1 MDKNNTISK
10 DLESK
15 SNPQFPDDHCRLD
28 NTFVDFDLKKIP
40 VELLKKQFV
49 NFKDYIKQDKKQ

>member
-1 MDKNNTISK
+1 MLKHNN
-10 DLESK
+10 DSK

-28 NTFVDFDLKKIP
+28 DTFVDFDLKNIP

-49 NFKDYIKQDKKQ
+49 NFKDYIKQDKTNDKRL